1 MGLLFVGLMA
11 LTLEF
16 PLYSQTG
23 NVLVDLMPD
32 ALGFLLTALFLRR
45 LRENSRLFS
54 RGLTLCGGFFVPALV
69 FFAYEVMEIS
79 GISTVSVLLGL
90 VTLIGRIIAL
100 YFVVLG
106 FKDMEKNDEVE
117 LGTSPLLILLLCYAA
132 ISVIGYVAGV
142 LIPFFRMIINVASN
156 ILALVFMV
164 FIYRTIGK
172 FNQIYEFK

>member
-16 PLYSQTG
+16 PIYSQTG

-32 ALGFLLTALFLRR
+32 VLGFLLTMIFLRR
-45 LRENSRLFS
+45 LKENSRYFR
-54 RGLTLCGGFFVPALV
+54 RGVTLCGGFLVPALM

-106 FKDMEKNDEVE
+106 LKDMEKNDEVE

-132 ISVIGYVAGV
+132 VAVISYVAGV
-142 LIPFFRMIINVASN
+142 LIPVFRMMTNVASN
-156 ILALVFMV
+156 ILALVFML
-164 FIYRTIGK
+164 FFYRTMGK
-172 FNQIYEFK
+172 FNAIYEFK